1 MIVKLLG
8 IGDLIC
14 ALIILMGP
22 LFGPR
27 VIVFF
32 AMFLLAKGGIFG
44 MSGNFVSV
52 LDFFIG
58 VYMILMGFGVTIK
71 VISVVSMIYLSEKA
85 IMSMLA

>member
-32 AMFLLAKGGIFG
+32 AMFLLA
-44 MSGNFVSV
+44 SP
-52 LDFFIG
+52 
-58 VYMILMGFGVTIK
+58 
-71 VISVVSMIYLSEKA
+71 
-85 IMSMLA
+85 